1 MVRGLSV
8 SRLCKILTDLHRT
21 DYDRG
26 GVVRYLTLSTQRD
39 GREEPESFVSAQF
52 RQRNVPKP
60 GCTPLHYCVQVGH
73 LTMMLRPRVGL
84 TRRVRGVDF
93 LLQLCISLRVC
104 EEKVE
109 HARHGQGSGI

>member
-1 MVRGLSV
+1 MVRGSSV

-21 DYDRG
+21 EYDRG

-39 GREEPESFVSAQF
+39 RREESESFVSAHF
-52 RQRNVPKP
+52 RQRNVLKP
-60 GCTPLHYCVQVGH
+60 GGTPSHYCVQVGH
-73 LTMMLRPRVGL
+73 FTMMLRPRVGL

-93 LLQLCISLRVC
+93 LLQHCISLRVC
-104 EEKVE
+104 EEEVK